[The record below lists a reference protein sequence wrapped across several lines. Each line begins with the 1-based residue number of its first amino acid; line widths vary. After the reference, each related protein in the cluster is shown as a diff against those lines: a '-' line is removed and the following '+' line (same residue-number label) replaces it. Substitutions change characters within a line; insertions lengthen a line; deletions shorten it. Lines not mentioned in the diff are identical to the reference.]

1 MSDERIIQ
9 SSQSPL
15 NKTFADKFL
24 FIFEIPEALKNLYQ
38 TKEGRSI

>member
-1 MSDERIIQ
+1 MSDELIIH

-15 NKTFADKFL
+15 NKKFTEKFL

-38 TKEGRSI
+38 AKEGRSI